1 MIVFKHL
8 NHAIW
13 RTDLS
18 SSTKFQ
24 DSVRDTTGE
33 DVTDVTMYSPLDKNV
48 LKSAL
53 QEVSDELR
61 S

>member
-1 MIVFKHL
+1 M
-8 NHAIW
+8 
-13 RTDLS
+13 
-18 SSTKFQ
+18 
-24 DSVRDTTGE
+24 RDTTGE